1 MPVRVCHLGILVI
14 TAASISSW
22 YPHGTVS
29 AVLRTSFRRSS
40 DSKKFSTTSPVE
52 DVVFESETEED
63 EEEGS
68 YNGASSTADIDG
80 ADEFTNDDES
90 STKKEGSDYG
100 EEGSADDVLSE
111 ESAIKNQEEAPA
123 VTSEFDELDTL
134 LQSAGLDS
142 KFEADATTSSSS
154 GDSEGLGRVGSSGIG
169 SGTQDSL
176 STTAATT
183 ATIADMKAILRAAGI
198 APAKLDSFLDRES
211 LVDYFAAYQKLHKQR
226 QHLASATD
234 RSATTSSSS
243 STTNAGR
250 SDTRSNHTQHLHQNG
265 LIRQG
270 GWQPPTEKP
279 PKAPSVAKARVE
291 GPPKSVVLLG
301 EQHSGVAWVAEL
313 FHLNAP
319 GWKVQCDNEG
329 M

>member
-29 AVLRTSFRRSS
+29 AALRSSFRRTRDYENLSA
-40 DSKKFSTTSPVE
+40 TSPVE
-52 DVVFESETEED
+52 DVVFESEAEED

-68 YNGASSTADIDG
+68 YNGASSTAETDG
-80 ADEFTNDDES
+80 ADDNNENYES
-90 STKKEGSDYG
+90 STNEEGSDYG
-100 EEGSADDVLSE
+100 AEGSAEDVLNE
-111 ESAIKNQEEAPA
+111 KSATKNQEEAPA

-142 KFEADATTSSSS
+142 EFETDASFDSSS
-154 GDSEGLGRVGSSGIG
+154 GDFQSPGRVGSSVTSSSTEESI
-169 SGTQDSL
+169 

-211 LVDYFAAYQKLHKQR
+211 LVDYFTAYQKLHKQR
-226 QHLASATD
+226 QHLHSATVT
-234 RSATTSSSS
+234 SATPFSSSN
-243 STTNAGR
+243 TTNAGR
-250 SDTRSNHTQHLHQNG
+250 SDSRSKHTQRLHPTG
-265 LIRQG
+265 FPPEG
-270 GWQPPTEKP
+270 GWQPPTERP
-279 PKAPSVAKARVE
+279 PKAPPAVKARVE
-291 GPPKSVVLLG
+291 GPPTSVVLLG

-319 GWKVQCDNEG
+319 GWKV
-329 M
+329 